1 LALQDELNEIVSQAE
16 ESDDLEQLTQFQ
28 KRSEAILANASK
40 TLATERDAVQREH
53 LQQIEEQAKETLR
66 TVKQR
71 LAEVKIA
78 RLDPEYEQRKA
89 EKARAEQLKKQ
100 KEMEQAQQ
108 FLSQGGLGGLLGSIF
123 GAAAGVAW
131 VSGGRSS
138 ARTRFDLAD
147 FQIESADCQDNED
160 QGDAQAFA
168 PHVALAQGYHA
179 RLVGLLGYIHTLL
192 SELPNFRL
200 IKAVH
205 IDARLDQRL
214 MRVGQFD
221 FGT

>member
-1 LALQDELNEIVSQAE
+1 MALQDELNEIVSQAE

-40 TLATERDAVQREH
+40 TLASEQDAVQREH

-108 FLSQGGLGGLLGSIF
+108 FLSQGGLGGLLGGIF
-123 GAAAGVAW
+123 GAAAGGAAAGVPAPAAAAVKCAQCGTELKPNAKFCPECGTPVPRERHCTNCGAKVAPG
-131 VSGGRSS
+131 VKFCPECG
-138 ARTRFDLAD
+138 TK
-147 FQIESADCQDNED
+147 
-160 QGDAQAFA
+160 QG
-168 PHVALAQGYHA
+168 
-179 RLVGLLGYIHTLL
+179 
-192 SELPNFRL
+192 
-200 IKAVH
+200 
-205 IDARLDQRL
+205 
-214 MRVGQFD
+214 
-221 FGT
+221 

>member
-1 LALQDELNEIVSQAE
+1 MALQDELNEIASQAE

-28 KRSEAILANASK
+28 KRSEAVLANASK
-40 TLATERDAVQREH
+40 TLATEQDAVQREH

-108 FLSQGGLGGLLGSIF
+108 FLSQGGLGGLLGGIF
-123 GAAAGVAW
+123 GAAAGVAAPAAAT
-131 VSGGRSS
+131 VKCAQCGTELKPSGKFCPECGTPVPRERHCTNCG
-138 ARTRFDLAD
+138 AKVAPGVKFCPECGTK
-147 FQIESADCQDNED
+147 
-160 QGDAQAFA
+160 QG
-168 PHVALAQGYHA
+168 
-179 RLVGLLGYIHTLL
+179 
-192 SELPNFRL
+192 
-200 IKAVH
+200 
-205 IDARLDQRL
+205 
-214 MRVGQFD
+214 
-221 FGT
+221 